1 MRPTYLS
8 VLFFLITT
16 VSFAQ
21 DDLIQLKSVS
31 DTILNPKRTL
41 QMADPFDGLK
51 TMQKLFPGKLYKLS
65 DNNTFLSW
73 KCKNCKPSAYTDVNG
88 VEGDQMFP
96 YKEGVATRLL
106 DNISYTDSKGNQF
119 KLLFFNHSDY
129 DADGLQTGRFSGG
142 LIGVAKFAK
151 NDNVWQMRSFQP
163 AIAAFGAFSRAPSPK
178 LVEIGDDQYAFTL
191 VHSNG
196 GAGAPYYDYLYLIVG
211 FNGKYQPL
219 MEVGN
224 YRLSNTGKG
233 SNWSSTYKVVNDNNK
248 KYFRDI
254 VITTTGFYTKFKG
267 GDDEYEVDMPE
278 EVSEMAKTK
287 KQFNF
292 SIERHFSFKGKWYNA
307 VGKSVVKFSNVK

>member
-1 MRPTYLS
+1 MRPIYLS
-8 VLFFLITT
+8 LLFFLITS

-21 DDLIQLKSVS
+21 DDIIQLKAVS

-41 QMADPFDGLK
+41 KIADPLDGVK

-73 KCKNCKPSAYTDVNG
+73 KCKNCKPGAYTDVNG

-129 DADGLQTGRFSGG
+129 DTDGLQTGRFSGG

-151 NDNVWQMRSFQP
+151 NDNVWEMRSFQP

-196 GAGAPYYDYLYLIVG
+196 GAGGPYYDYLYLIVG

-224 YRLSNTGKG
+224 YRLSNTGAG

-248 KYFRDI
+248 NI
-254 VITTTGFYTKFKG
+254 LGIL
-267 GDDEYEVDMPE
+267 
-278 EVSEMAKTK
+278 
-287 KQFNF
+287 
-292 SIERHFSFKGKWYNA
+292 
-307 VGKSVVKFSNVK
+307 